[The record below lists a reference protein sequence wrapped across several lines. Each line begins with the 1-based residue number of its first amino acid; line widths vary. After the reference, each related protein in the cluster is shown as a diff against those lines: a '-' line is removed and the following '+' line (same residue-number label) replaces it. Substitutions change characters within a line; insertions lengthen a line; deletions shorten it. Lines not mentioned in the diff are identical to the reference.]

1 MELARY
7 LSLVRKWWWLLVV
20 GTLVAGGASYAIS
33 KTLTPIYS
41 ASTTLLVNQT
51 QVPGTIA
58 YNDILTSERLTR
70 TYKELI
76 GKRPVLDDVAERLD
90 LPFSR
95 DKLAGMISVS
105 VLSDTQL
112 LRLSVESSDP
122 ALASSIANATAAAFI
137 NQNTEDR
144 LSRPGDVSVVEAA
157 TTPSVPIKPNV
168 KLNTLMAAV
177 IGLLLAGAAALL
189 IEYLDDTVK
198 SPEDLEAS
206 GLASLGGV
214 ARFRRPGA
222 IQDNLVAG
230 SRSHHHFAEAYRV
243 LRTNVQFS
251 TIDSP
256 GQTLLVTS
264 ANPGEGKS
272 TTAANLALVMAQ
284 AGKKVVLVDSDL
296 RRPSLHHLFG
306 LSNEQ
311 GLTNL
316 LLSTQSSVNGYA
328 QRTRFD
334 NLAVVTSG
342 PLPPNPSELLASRRL
357 DSLLDGLKT
366 QADVVILDSPP
377 ALPVTDACILAAKV
391 DGTMLVVDSSK
402 TRSQALRRAKEALTK
417 SKTRL
422 LGAVLNKL
430 KRRGGGYYYYH
441 YYYSADGDKKKR
453 RSRGKK
459 AEAKAA

>member
-7 LSLVRKWWWLLVV
+7 LSLARKWWWLLVV
-20 GTLVAGGASYAIS
+20 GTLVAGVASYAIS
-33 KTLTPIYS
+33 KTMTPIYS

-76 GKRPVLDDVAERLD
+76 GKRPILDDVAERLD
-90 LPFSR
+90 ISPGR
-95 DKLAGMISVS
+95 YELAGMISVS
-105 VLSDTQL
+105 VVPDTQL

-137 NQNTEDR
+137 AQNTEDR
-144 LSRPGDVSVVEAA
+144 LSRPGDVSVVEVA

-168 KLNTLMAAV
+168 MMNTLLAAA
-177 IGLLLAGAAALL
+177 IGLLLAGGVALL
-189 IEYLDDTVK
+189 LEYLDDTVK
-198 SPEDLEAS
+198 STEDLEAS

-214 ARFRRPGA
+214 ARFHRPAA

-296 RRPSLHHLFG
+296 RRPSLHRIFG

-316 LLSTQSSVNGYA
+316 LLSTQPSVNGYA

-334 NLAVVTSG
+334 NLAVLTSG

-377 ALPVTDACILAAKV
+377 ALPVADACILASKV

-402 TRSQALRRAKEALTK
+402 TRAQALRRAKEALAK

-430 KRRGGGYYYYH
+430 KRRGGGHYYYY

-453 RSRGKK
+453 HRREKK

>member
-90 LPFSR
+90 LPFSG

-105 VLSDTQL
+105 VLRDTQL

-144 LSRPGDVSVVEAA
+144 LSRPGDVSVVEVA

-198 SPEDLEAS
+198 STEDLEAS
-206 GLASLGGV
+206 GLASLGGI
-214 ARFRRPGA
+214 ARFHRPGA
-222 IQDNLVAG
+222 VQDNLVAG

-243 LRTNVQFS
+243 LRTNIQFS

-296 RRPSLHHLFG
+296 RRPSLHRLFG

-316 LLSTQSSVNGYA
+316 LLSTQPSVDGYA

-334 NLAVVTSG
+334 NLTVVTSG

-377 ALPVTDACILAAKV
+377 TLPVTDACILAAKV

-441 YYYSADGDKKKR
+441 YYYSADGEGKKR
-453 RSRGKK
+453 RRRGKK

>member
-7 LSLVRKWWWLLVV
+7 LLLVRKWWWLLVL

-41 ASTTLLVNQT
+41 STATLLVNQT

-76 GKRPVLDDVAERLD
+76 GKRPVLDDVVERLD
-90 LPFSR
+90 LPFSG

-105 VLSDTQL
+105 VLRDTQL

-144 LSRPGDVSVVEAA
+144 LSRPGDVSVVEVA

-168 KLNTLMAAV
+168 KLNTLLAAF
-177 IGLLLAGAAALL
+177 IGLLLAGGAALL

-198 SPEDLEAS
+198 STEDLEAS

-214 ARFRRPGA
+214 ARFHRPKVM
-222 IQDNLVAG
+222 QDNLVAG

-243 LRTNVQFS
+243 LRTNIQFS

-296 RRPSLHHLFG
+296 RRPSLHRLFG

-316 LLSTQSSVNGYA
+316 LLSTQPSVDGYA

-334 NLAVVTSG
+334 NLTVVTSG

-357 DSLLDGLKT
+357 DSLLEGLKT

-430 KRRGGGYYYYH
+430 KRRGGGYYYY
-441 YYYSADGDKKKR
+441 YYAGDGEGKKR
-453 RSRGKK
+453 RRRGKK

>member
-7 LSLVRKWWWLLVV
+7 LLLIRKWWWLLVV

-58 YNDILTSERLTR
+58 YNDILTSERLTS

-76 GKRPVLDDVAERLD
+76 GKRPVMDDVAQRLD
-90 LPFSR
+90 LPFSG
-95 DKLAGMISVS
+95 DKLASMISVS
-105 VLSDTQL
+105 ALPDTQL

-137 NQNTEDR
+137 DQNTKN
-144 LSRPGDVSVVEAA
+144 LMSRPGDVSVVETA
-157 TTPSVPIKPNV
+157 TTPSSPIKPNV
-168 KLNTLMAAV
+168 KLNTLLAAF
-177 IGLLLAGAAALL
+177 IGLLLAGGAALL
-189 IEYLDDTVK
+189 FEYLDDTVK
-198 SPEDLEAS
+198 STEDLEAS

-214 ARFRRPGA
+214 GRFHRPST

-230 SRSHHHFAEAYRV
+230 SHSQQPFAEAYRV

-284 AGKKVVLVDSDL
+284 AGKKVILVDSDL
-296 RRPSLHHLFG
+296 RRPSLHRLFG
-306 LSNEQ
+306 LSNGQ

-316 LLSTQSSVNGYA
+316 LLSTPSSVDGYA
-328 QRTRFD
+328 QRTQFE

-357 DSLLDGLKT
+357 DSLLDSLKT
-366 QADVVILDSPP
+366 QAEMVILDSPP
-377 ALPVTDACILAAKV
+377 ALPVADACIIASKV
-391 DGTMLVVDSSK
+391 DGTMLVVDSSR
-402 TRSQALRRAKEALTK
+402 TRSEALRRATEALTK
-417 SKTRL
+417 SKTRM

-430 KRRGGGYYYYH
+430 KQRRGGYYH
-441 YYYSADGDKKKR
+441 YYYNSANGE
-453 RSRGKK
+453 GKK
-459 AEAKAA
+459 VTSPGKESRS

>member
-7 LSLVRKWWWLLVV
+7 LSLARKWWWLLVV
-20 GTLVAGGASYAIS
+20 GTLVAGVASYAIS
-33 KTLTPIYS
+33 KTMTPIYS

-76 GKRPVLDDVAERLD
+76 GKRPILEDVAARLD
-90 LPFSR
+90 LPLGR
-95 DKLAGMISVS
+95 DDLAGMISVS
-105 VLSDTQL
+105 VVPDTQL

-122 ALASSIANATAAAFI
+122 ALASSVANAAAAAFI
-137 NQNTEDR
+137 QQNTEDQ

-168 KLNTLMAAV
+168 MMNTLLAAA
-177 IGLLLAGAAALL
+177 IGLLLAGGLALL
-189 IEYLDDTVK
+189 LEYLDDTVK
-198 SPEDLEAS
+198 STEDLEAS

-214 ARFRRPGA
+214 ARFRRPKVM
-222 IQDNLVAG
+222 QDNLVAG

-296 RRPSLHHLFG
+296 RRPSLHRIFG

-316 LLSTQSSVNGYA
+316 LLSTQPSVNGYA

-334 NLAVVTSG
+334 NLAVLTSG

-377 ALPVTDACILAAKV
+377 ALPVADACILASKV

-402 TRSQALRRAKEALTK
+402 TRAQALRRAKEALAK

-430 KRRGGGYYYYH
+430 KRRGGGQYYYY

-453 RSRGKK
+453 HRREKK